1 MSFPED
7 QSQHTELIGPLQQL
21 WQLNIEGKDAPERDA
36 RSQELLRKAG
46 ESEERIQQT
55 FKNHIMS
62 LLGQAIVKRT
72 REINQRH
79 RVAADEPVEA
89 KMKDVKDLVQFEILN
104 IMRNSNL
111 R

>member
-1 MSFPED
+1 
-7 QSQHTELIGPLQQL
+7 
-21 WQLNIEGKDAPERDA
+21 
-36 RSQELLRKAG
+36 
-46 ESEERIQQT
+46 
-55 FKNHIMS
+55 MS
-62 LLGQAIVKRT
+62 LLGQSIVKRT
-72 REINQRH
+72 REINNRN